1 MMLLR
6 CANDSHVYHSSK
18 YPVSGAQAILATDHL
33 YQKISDGIYNAEYP
47 HKALDFVEPVWYN
60 IIETQRKLLKVGVS
74 LLIKKK
80 TDSQWHEDDLRTI
93 ENYRPLD
100 DDFMRELFRNDLPLA
115 QLVLRIITGIKDLK
129 LTSQETQYDL
139 KRLLGSRS
147 ICLDVFGT
155 DSMGRQFD
163 LEIQRADRG
172 ATPQRARYHSSA
184 IDAEF
189 LKAKDQFEELPVSY
203 VIFITEND
211 VRGENKLIYHF
222 EWTDISTGN
231 PLGDGAH
238 ILFVN
243 GAYNNPD
250 DTSDLAKLVHDFR
263 CKRAEDMK
271 IKELADK
278 TRYFKETPE
287 GVNIMCKAIEEMRN
301 EAVMLERTQ
310 MVMNLLSLGTVS
322 KSDIAKASG
331 FTLEEIDEI
340 EKQMSSVT
348 A

>member
-1 MMLLR
+1 M
-6 CANDSHVYHSSK
+6 
-18 YPVSGAQAILATDHL
+18 
-33 YQKISDGIYNAEYP
+33 
-47 HKALDFVEPVWYN
+47 
-60 IIETQRKLLKVGVS
+60 KVGV
-74 LLIKKK
+74 LLLLTKK
-80 TDSQWHEDDLRTI
+80 TEVQWHRDDLRTI

-115 QLVLRIITGIKDLK
+115 QLVLRIITGIDDLQ

-139 KRLLGSRS
+139 NRLLGARS

-155 DSMGRQFD
+155 DSKGRKFD

-184 IDAEF
+184 IDVEF
-189 LKAKDQFEELPVSY
+189 LKAKEEFTDLPISY

-211 VRGENKLIYHF
+211 VRGENRLIYNF
-222 EWTDISTGN
+222 EWTDTATGT

-238 ILFVN
+238 IIFVN
-243 GAYNNPD
+243 SAYTNAD
-250 DTSDLAKLVHDFR
+250 DTSDLAMLVHDFR

-287 GVNIMCKAIEEMRN
+287 GVSIMCKAIEDMRN
-301 EAVMLERTQ
+301 EAAKEAAMLERIQ
-310 MVMNLLSLGTVS
+310 MAMKLLQRGKET
-322 KSDIAKASG
+322 I
-331 FTLEEIDEI
+331 EEIAEDSGLTVEEVTELAAQI
-340 EKQMSSVT
+340 SSVT
-348 A
+348 I